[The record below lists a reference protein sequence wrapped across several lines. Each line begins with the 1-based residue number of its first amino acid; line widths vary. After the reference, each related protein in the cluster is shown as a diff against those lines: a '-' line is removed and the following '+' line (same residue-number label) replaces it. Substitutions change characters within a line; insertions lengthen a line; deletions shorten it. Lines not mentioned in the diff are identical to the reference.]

1 MLKQLVSKMYKRLP
15 VLRELCQIR
24 DAIYQLKELQED
36 LRANQEIH
44 LFDFEFDRHPRYR
57 DPMRLP
63 RYQGQVNS
71 QNGED
76 GILQEVF
83 RRVGTTNRVFA
94 EVGVG
99 DGCENNTAF
108 LLSLGWDGFWLDVS
122 GRFLGALEKGKN
134 MDENCLKALVA
145 IITRENIEG
154 CFEKLGVPKEF
165 DLLSLDID
173 QNTYYAWEGLR
184 SFRPRVV
191 VIEYNGSVPADTD
204 WKVVYDPDRQWDGS
218 KNFGASLKAL
228 ENLGCQLGYCLVGCE
243 FCGVNAFFVRED
255 LVKDRFAAPFTSE
268 NHFEPKRHF
277 VSFRRGHPSAVLDRN
292 IPG

>member
-1 MLKQLVSKMYKRLP
+1 MYKHLP

-24 DAIYQLKELQED
+24 DAIWQLRGLQQD
-36 LRANQEIH
+36 LRATQEIH
-44 LFDFEFDRHPRYR
+44 LFDFEFDRHPRYQ
-57 DPMRLP
+57 DPMRLS
-63 RYQGQVNS
+63 RYQGQVSS

-76 GILQEVF
+76 GILQEIF
-83 RRVGTTNRVFA
+83 RRVGTTSRVFA

-108 LLSLGWDGFWLDVS
+108 LLSLGWNGFWVDGS
-122 GRFLGALEKGKN
+122 DGFLGAIKKQKTI
-134 MDENCLKALVA
+134 DESCLKSLVA
-145 IITRENIEG
+145 TITRENIEA
-154 CFEKLGVPKEF
+154 CFEKLGVPEEF

-191 VIEYNGSVPADTD
+191 VIEYNGSVPASID
-204 WKVVYDPDRQWDGS
+204 WKVVYDPERQWDGS

-228 ENLGCQLGYCLVGCE
+228 ENLGGRLGYRLVGCE
-243 FCGVNAFFVRED
+243 FCGVNAFFVRDD
-255 LVKDRFAAPFTSE
+255 LVKDHFVAPFTSE

-277 VSFRRGHPSAVLDRN
+277 ISFRRGHSSAILDR
-292 IPG
+292 IVPG